1 MAGPASLNKLAMP
14 EIRCGLD
21 KLQWGKVK
29 EIISRDHC
37 LQIIDKEM
45 GCSSKKTGTSP
56 NTIFTHRAFA
66 LGPAEDS
73 WASRRYFSSREV
85 ESAGHIRTT

>member
-1 MAGPASLNKLAMP
+1 MAGPASINELAMP

-21 KLQWGKVK
+21 KLQWGRVK
-29 EIISRDHC
+29 EMISRDHS

-45 GCSSKKTGTSP
+45 GCSSKKTGKSP

-66 LGPAEDS
+66 LGPAEVRWD
-73 WASRRYFSSREV
+73 SRRHFSSREA
-85 ESAGHIRTT
+85 ESAGHIRTD